1 MKEDCNFRNELE
13 GVRVGRLFLFPWQ
26 LWYTVRTMFLSDKD
40 IHAAVKEGRV
50 LIEPFNKKQL
60 QPATYDIRLGNTFI
74 ITDSHSTKAIDPAK
88 GIFPE
93 TQTIEVGDGKEFVL
107 HPGVSIL
114 GYSKEKFGSDEYL
127 IEVNGKSS
135 LARIGLIV
143 HNSASIVNPG
153 HYLNIAL
160 ELCNL
165 NNVPIVLRP
174 GMEIA
179 QLSFSTLSSHTTQS
193 YEDTGRYSKNNFV
206 GIVPKAATK
215 KGVKKR

>member
-1 MKEDCNFRNELE
+1 
-13 GVRVGRLFLFPWQ
+13 
-26 LWYTVRTMFLSDKD
+26 MFLSDTD
-40 IHAAVKEGRV
+40 IHEALKRGDIV
-50 LIEPFNKKQL
+50 LEPFNAKQL

-74 ITDSHSTKAIDPAK
+74 INDAHSTKAIDPVK
-88 GIFPE
+88 GIFPK
-93 TQTIEVGDGKEFVL
+93 TQTVTVKDGDEFVL

-114 GYSKEKFGSDEYL
+114 GYSKEKFGSDQYL

-179 QLSFSTLSSHTTQS
+179 QLTFSTLSSHTKRS
-193 YEDTGRYSKNNFV
+193 YQQTGRYHHNNIVGYMPPKKEGMVSRKSSK
-206 GIVPKAATK
+206 K
-215 KGVKKR
+215 

>member
-1 MKEDCNFRNELE
+1 
-13 GVRVGRLFLFPWQ
+13 
-26 LWYTVRTMFLSDKD
+26 MFLSDID
-40 IHAAVKEGRV
+40 IHTAVKSGEIT
-50 LIEPFNKKQL
+50 LEPFDAKRL

-74 ITDSHSTKAIDPAK
+74 INDAHSTKAIDPVK
-88 GIFPE
+88 NIFPQ
-93 TQTIEVGDGKEFVL
+93 TQTIDIKDGEEFVL
-107 HPGVSIL
+107 HPGISIL
-114 GYSKEKFGSDEYL
+114 GYSKEKFGSEKYL

-179 QLSFSTLSSHTTQS
+179 QLSFSTLSSHTKKS
-193 YEDTGRYSKNNFV
+193 YKKTGRYHQNNFL
-206 GIVPKAATK
+206 GYVPPKSGPLARGKKRVTK
-215 KGVKKR
+215 KTSSSKKK

>member
-1 MKEDCNFRNELE
+1 M
-13 GVRVGRLFLFPWQ
+13 
-26 LWYTVRTMFLSDKD
+26 YLSDKD
-40 IHAAVKEGRV
+40 IHEAVRAGDIT
-50 LIEPFNKKQL
+50 LTPYNPKQL

-74 ITDSHSTKAIDPAK
+74 INDAHSTKAIDPVK
-88 GIFPE
+88 GIFPKTHTVE
-93 TQTIEVGDGKEFVL
+93 IKDGEEFVL

-114 GYSKEKFGSDEYL
+114 GYSKEKFGSDVYL

-174 GMEIA
+174 GMQIA
-179 QLSFSTLSSHTTQS
+179 QLSFAQLSSHTKRS
-193 YEDTGRYSKNNFV
+193 YEQTGRYHKNNIV
-206 GIVPKAATK
+206 GYMPPKGAEPTK
-215 KGVKKR
+215 KPVKKISSKKI

>member
-1 MKEDCNFRNELE
+1 
-13 GVRVGRLFLFPWQ
+13 
-26 LWYTVRTMFLSDKD
+26 MFLSDTD
-40 IHAAVKEGRV
+40 IHAAVKRGEII
-50 LIEPFNKKQL
+50 LEPFEVKRL
-60 QPATYDIRLGNTFI
+60 QPASYDIRLGNTFI
-74 ITDSHSTKAIDPAK
+74 INEPHSTKAIDPGK
-88 GIFPE
+88 GIYPKTNTVE
-93 TQTIEVGDGKEFVL
+93 IKDGEEFVL

-114 GYSKEKFGSDEYL
+114 GYSKERFGSDKYL

-153 HYLNIAL
+153 HILNIAL

-179 QLSFSTLSSHTTQS
+179 QLTFSTLSNPTKRS
-193 YEDTGRYSKNNFV
+193 YKQTGRYSQNNIVGYMPPKGAEPGKGINSKKN
-206 GIVPKAATK
+206 KW
-215 KGVKKR
+215 VKRLLRI

>member
-1 MKEDCNFRNELE
+1 
-13 GVRVGRLFLFPWQ
+13 
-26 LWYTVRTMFLSDKD
+26 MFLSDKD
-40 IHAAVKEGRV
+40 IHAAVKRGEIT
-50 LIEPFNKKQL
+50 LEPFNVKQL

-74 ITDSHSTKAIDPAK
+74 INEPHSTKAIDPVK
-88 GIFPE
+88 GIYPK
-93 TQTIEVGDGKEFVL
+93 TQNVEIKDGDEFVL

-114 GYSKEKFGSDEYL
+114 GYSKEKFGSEQYL

-153 HYLNIAL
+153 HFLNIAL

-179 QLSFSTLSSHTTQS
+179 QLTFSTLSSHTKRS
-193 YEDTGRYSKNNFV
+193 YQQTGRYNHNNFASY
-206 GIVPKAATK
+206 IPPKTGPLARKT
-215 KGVKKR
+215 VKKNKKK

>member
-1 MKEDCNFRNELE
+1 
-13 GVRVGRLFLFPWQ
+13 
-26 LWYTVRTMFLSDKD
+26 MFLSDKD
-40 IHAAVKEGRV
+40 ILAELEAGNIS
-50 LIEPFNKKQL
+50 LEPFNSDQL

-74 ITDSHSTKAIDPAK
+74 INDAHSTKAIDPAK
-88 GIFPE
+88 GVFPN
-93 TQTIEVGDGKEFVL
+93 TQTIEVADGDEFVL

-114 GYSKEKFGSDEYL
+114 GYSKERFGSDQYL

-174 GMEIA
+174 GMAIA
-179 QLSFSTLSSHTTQS
+179 QLTFSTLSSHTDKN
-193 YEDTGRYSKNNFV
+193 YRDTGRYNQDNFKSF
-206 GIVPKAATK
+206 IPPKGEK
-215 KGVKKR
+215 

>member
-1 MKEDCNFRNELE
+1 
-13 GVRVGRLFLFPWQ
+13 
-26 LWYTVRTMFLSDKD
+26 MFLSDID
-40 IHAAVKEGRV
+40 ISAAVKEGSII
-50 LIEPFNKKQL
+50 LEPFDAKRL

-74 ITDSHSTKAIDPAK
+74 INDSHSTKAIDPAK
-88 GIFPE
+88 GIYPK
-93 TQTIEVGDGKEFVL
+93 TTTVTVSDGDEFVL

-114 GYSKEKFGSDEYL
+114 GYSKERFGSDKYL

-153 HYLNIAL
+153 HVLNIAL

-179 QLSFSTLSSHTTQS
+179 QLSFSTLSNPTKRS
-193 YEDTGRYSKNNFV
+193 YKQTGRYHQNNFASY
-206 GIVPKAATK
+206 VPPKELKKRTVTK
-215 KGVKKR
+215 KLKK

>member
-1 MKEDCNFRNELE
+1 
-13 GVRVGRLFLFPWQ
+13 
-26 LWYTVRTMFLSDKD
+26 MFLSDID
-40 IHAAVKEGRV
+40 IHAAVKNGEIV
-50 LIEPFNKKQL
+50 LEPFDPKRL

-74 ITDSHSTKAIDPAK
+74 VNDAHSTKAIDPAK
-88 GIFPE
+88 GVYPN
-93 TQTIEVGDGKEFVL
+93 TQTIDVEDGEEFIL

-114 GYSKEKFGSDEYL
+114 GYSKERFGSENYL

-179 QLSFSTLSSHTTQS
+179 QLSFTTISSHTKRNYKQ
-193 YEDTGRYSKNNFV
+193 TGRYSKNNIV
-206 GIVPKAATK
+206 GYVPPKTGPLARKKKVTK
-215 KGVKKR
+215 KTTKSKKAK

>member
-1 MKEDCNFRNELE
+1 M
-13 GVRVGRLFLFPWQ
+13 
-26 LWYTVRTMFLSDKD
+26 YLSDKD
-40 IHAAVKEGRV
+40 IHDAVRAGDIT
-50 LIEPFNKKQL
+50 LTPYDPKQL

-74 ITDSHSTKAIDPAK
+74 INDAHSTKAIDPVK
-88 GIFPE
+88 GIFPK
-93 TQTIEVGDGKEFVL
+93 THTVEVKDGDEFVL

-114 GYSKEKFGSDEYL
+114 GYSKEKFGSDKYL

-174 GMEIA
+174 GMQIA
-179 QLSFSTLSSHTTQS
+179 QLSFAQLSSHTKRS
-193 YEDTGRYSKNNFV
+193 YEQTGRYHKNNIV
-206 GIVPKAATK
+206 GYMPPKGAEPTK
-215 KGVKKR
+215 KPTRKVTSKKKI

>member
-1 MKEDCNFRNELE
+1 
-13 GVRVGRLFLFPWQ
+13 
-26 LWYTVRTMFLSDKD
+26 MFLSDKD
-40 IHAAVKEGRV
+40 ILAEVKAGNIT
-50 LIEPFNKKQL
+50 LEPFEVKRL

-74 ITDSHSTKAIDPAK
+74 VNEPHSTMAIDPARGVYPK
-88 GIFPE
+88 
-93 TQTIEVGDGKEFVL
+93 THNVEVADGDEFIL

-114 GYSKEKFGSDEYL
+114 GYSKERFGSDSFL

-179 QLSFSTLSSHTTQS
+179 QLSFSTLSSHTKRS
-193 YEDTGRYSKNNFV
+193 YKETGRYHLNNIV
-206 GIVPKAATK
+206 GYVPPKTGPLAKRSAPK
-215 KGVKKR
+215 KVKKVTKSKR

>member
-1 MKEDCNFRNELE
+1 
-13 GVRVGRLFLFPWQ
+13 
-26 LWYTVRTMFLSDKD
+26 MFLSDTD
-40 IHAAVKEGRV
+40 IHSGVKKGEIV
-50 LIEPFNKKQL
+50 LEPFNPRQL
-60 QPATYDIRLGNTFI
+60 QPASYDIRLGNTFI
-74 ITDSHSTKAIDPAK
+74 VNDAHSTQAIDPVK
-88 GIFPE
+88 GIFPK
-93 TQTIEVGDGKEFVL
+93 TNTIDVKDGEEFVL

-114 GYSKEKFGSDEYL
+114 GYSKEKFGSQQFL

-153 HYLNIAL
+153 HFLNIAL

-179 QLSFSTLSSHTTQS
+179 QLTFSTLSSHTKKS
-193 YEDTGRYSKNNFV
+193 YKQTGRYHSNNFV
-206 GIVPKAATK
+206 SYLPPKTGPLSRAK
-215 KGVKKR
+215 PKVKKVVKKKK

>member
-1 MKEDCNFRNELE
+1 M
-13 GVRVGRLFLFPWQ
+13 
-26 LWYTVRTMFLSDKD
+26 YLSDKD
-40 IHAAVKEGRV
+40 IHDAVRAGDIT
-50 LIEPFNKKQL
+50 LTPYNPKQL

-74 ITDSHSTKAIDPAK
+74 INDAHSTKAIDPVK
-88 GIFPE
+88 GIFPK
-93 TQTIEVGDGKEFVL
+93 THTVEVKDGDEFVL

-114 GYSKEKFGSDEYL
+114 GYSKEKFGSDVYL

-174 GMEIA
+174 GMQIA
-179 QLSFSTLSSHTTQS
+179 QLSFAQLSSHTKRS
-193 YEDTGRYSKNNFV
+193 YEQTGRYHQNNIV
-206 GIVPKAATK
+206 GYMPPKGAEPTK
-215 KGVKKR
+215 KPVKKISSKKI

>member
-1 MKEDCNFRNELE
+1 
-13 GVRVGRLFLFPWQ
+13 
-26 LWYTVRTMFLSDKD
+26 MFLSDKD
-40 IHAAVKEGRV
+40 IKAAVEGGAIT
-50 LIEPFNKKQL
+50 LDPFNEKQL

-74 ITDSHSTKAIDPAK
+74 VNEPHTATVIDIER
-88 GIFPE
+88 GIFPK
-93 TQTIEVGDGKEFVL
+93 TQTIEVPDGGEFVL

-114 GYSKEKFGSDEYL
+114 GYSKERFGSDEFL

-165 NNVPIVLRP
+165 NNVPILLRP
-174 GMEIA
+174 NMLIA
-179 QLSFSTLSSHTTQS
+179 QLTFSTLSSHTKRS
-193 YEDTGRYSKNNFV
+193 YKAVGRYHLNNITGYVPPKTGPLAKRKVATITKSKR
-206 GIVPKAATK
+206 K
-215 KGVKKR
+215 

>member
-1 MKEDCNFRNELE
+1 
-13 GVRVGRLFLFPWQ
+13 
-26 LWYTVRTMFLSDKD
+26 MFLSDKD
-40 IHAAVKEGRV
+40 ILAEVRAGNIT
-50 LIEPFNKKQL
+50 LEPFDAKRL

-74 ITDSHSTKAIDPAK
+74 VNESHSTKVIDPAK
-88 GIFPE
+88 GVYPS
-93 TQTIEVGDGKEFVL
+93 TQTIEVDDGEEFVL

-114 GYSKEKFGSDEYL
+114 GYSKERFGSDSFL

-179 QLSFSTLSSHTTQS
+179 QLSFSTLSSHTKKS
-193 YEDTGRYSKNNFV
+193 YKETGRYHLNNIV
-206 GIVPKAATK
+206 GYVPPKTGPLAKRTQKKVTKA
-215 KGVKKR
+215 KRK

>member
-1 MKEDCNFRNELE
+1 
-13 GVRVGRLFLFPWQ
+13 
-26 LWYTVRTMFLSDKD
+26 MFLSDVD
-40 IHAAVKEGRV
+40 IHEEVKNGHIT
-50 LIEPFNKKQL
+50 LEPFDLKRL
-60 QPATYDIRLGNTFI
+60 QPATYDIRLGNQFI
-74 ITDSHSTKAIDPAK
+74 INDAHTTKVIDPGK
-88 GIFPE
+88 GIYPK
-93 TQTIEVGDGKEFVL
+93 TQTIEVKDGDEFVL

-114 GYSKEKFGSDEYL
+114 GYSKEKFGSDQYL

-153 HYLNIAL
+153 HVLNIAL

-179 QLSFSTLSSHTTQS
+179 QLSFSTLSSNTKRS
-193 YEDTGRYSKNNFV
+193 YKTTGRYHKNNLV
-206 GIVPKAATK
+206 GYVPPKK
-215 KGVKKR
+215 KGK

>member
-1 MKEDCNFRNELE
+1 
-13 GVRVGRLFLFPWQ
+13 
-26 LWYTVRTMFLSDKD
+26 MFLSDID
-40 IHAAVKEGRV
+40 IHAGVKSGAIT
-50 LIEPFNKKQL
+50 LEPFDPKRL
-60 QPATYDIRLGNTFI
+60 QPASYDIRLGNIFI
-74 ITDSHSTKAIDPAK
+74 VNDAHSTKAIDPVK
-88 GIFPE
+88 GIFPK
-93 TQTIEVGDGKEFVL
+93 TQTIEVKDGEEFVL

-114 GYSKEKFGSDEYL
+114 GYSKEKFGSDKYL

-153 HYLNIAL
+153 HILNIAL

-179 QLSFSTLSSHTTQS
+179 QLTFTTLSSETKKS
-193 YEDTGRYSKNNFV
+193 YQETGRYNHNNFL
-206 GIVPKAATK
+206 GYIPPKTGPLARK
-215 KGVKKR
+215 QSKINKVIKKRK

>member
-1 MKEDCNFRNELE
+1 
-13 GVRVGRLFLFPWQ
+13 
-26 LWYTVRTMFLSDKD
+26 MFLSDKD
-40 IHAAVKEGRV
+40 IKAAVNAGAIT
-50 LIEPFNKKQL
+50 LDPFREAQL
-60 QPATYDIRLGNTFI
+60 QPASYDIRLGNTFI
-74 ITDSHSTKAIDPAK
+74 VNEPHTAAVIDIER
-88 GIFPE
+88 GIFPK
-93 TQTIEVGDGKEFVL
+93 TQTIEVADGGEFVL

-114 GYSKEKFGSDEYL
+114 GYSKERFGSDTYL

-174 GMEIA
+174 NMPIA
-179 QLSFSTLSSHTTQS
+179 QLTFSTLSSNTKQTYQK
-193 YEDTGRYSKNNFV
+193 TGRYHMNNVVGYVPPKSGPLSKS
-206 GIVPKAATK
+206 K
-215 KGVKKR
+215 KKVKKRT

>member
-1 MKEDCNFRNELE
+1 
-13 GVRVGRLFLFPWQ
+13 
-26 LWYTVRTMFLSDKD
+26 MFLSDTD
-40 IHAAVKEGRV
+40 IHAAVKRGEII
-50 LIEPFNKKQL
+50 LEPFEVKRL
-60 QPATYDIRLGNTFI
+60 QPASYDIRLGNTFI
-74 ITDSHSTKAIDPAK
+74 INEPHSTKAIDPGK
-88 GIFPE
+88 GIYPKTNTVE
-93 TQTIEVGDGKEFVL
+93 IKDGEEFVL

-114 GYSKEKFGSDEYL
+114 GYSKERFGSDKYL

-153 HYLNIAL
+153 HILNIAL

-179 QLSFSTLSSHTTQS
+179 QLTFSTLSNPTKRS
-193 YEDTGRYSKNNFV
+193 YKQTGRYSQNNIVGYMPPKGAEPGKGINSKKN
-206 GIVPKAATK
+206 K
-215 KGVKKR
+215 

>member
-1 MKEDCNFRNELE
+1 
-13 GVRVGRLFLFPWQ
+13 
-26 LWYTVRTMFLSDKD
+26 MFLSDKD
-40 IHAAVKEGRV
+40 ILAEVKAGNIT
-50 LIEPFNKKQL
+50 LEPFDPKKL

-74 ITDSHSTKAIDPAK
+74 INDAHSTKAIDPVK
-88 GIFPE
+88 GIFPN
-93 TQTIEVGDGKEFVL
+93 TQTIEVEDGGEFVL

-114 GYSKEKFGSDEYL
+114 GYSKEKFGSDNYL

-179 QLSFSTLSSHTTQS
+179 QLSFTTLSSHTKKS
-193 YEDTGRYSKNNFV
+193 YRQTGRYHKNNIV
-206 GIVPKAATK
+206 GYMPPKTGPLAKKKPVKKVTK
-215 KGVKKR
+215 KK

>member
-1 MKEDCNFRNELE
+1 
-13 GVRVGRLFLFPWQ
+13 
-26 LWYTVRTMFLSDKD
+26 MFLSDKD
-40 IHAAVKEGRV
+40 IHAAVKNGEIT
-50 LIEPFNKKQL
+50 LEPFDPKRL

-74 ITDSHSTKAIDPAK
+74 INDAHSTQAIDPVK
-88 GIFPE
+88 GIFPK
-93 TQTIEVGDGKEFVL
+93 TQTVEIKDGEEFVL

-114 GYSKEKFGSDEYL
+114 GYSKEKFGSDSYL

-179 QLSFSTLSSHTTQS
+179 QLTFSTLSSHTKKS
-193 YEDTGRYSKNNFV
+193 YKTTGRYHANNIVGYMPPKSGPLARKRPKSK
-206 GIVPKAATK
+206 KS
-215 KGVKKR
+215 

>member
-1 MKEDCNFRNELE
+1 
-13 GVRVGRLFLFPWQ
+13 
-26 LWYTVRTMFLSDKD
+26 MFLSDKD
-40 IHAAVKEGRV
+40 ILSEVKAKRI
-50 LIEPFNKKQL
+50 LLEPFEEKRL

-74 ITDSHSTKAIDPAK
+74 INDAYSTKAIDPVK
-88 GIFPE
+88 GIFPN
-93 TQTIEVGDGKEFVL
+93 TQTVEIEDGAEFVL

-114 GYSKEKFGSDEYL
+114 GYSKERFGSDDYL

-153 HYLNIAL
+153 HFLNIAL

-179 QLSFSTLSSHTTQS
+179 QLTFSTLSSGTKRNYQQ
-193 YEDTGRYSKNNFV
+193 TGRYHKNNIV
-206 GIVPKAATK
+206 GYMPPKTGPLAK
-215 KGVKKR
+215 KKLTRNSKKK

>member
-1 MKEDCNFRNELE
+1 
-13 GVRVGRLFLFPWQ
+13 
-26 LWYTVRTMFLSDKD
+26 MFLSDTD
-40 IHAAVKEGRV
+40 ILKEIEAGSIT
-50 LIEPFNKKQL
+50 LEPFNEEQL

-74 ITDSHSTKAIDPAK
+74 VNDAHSTKAIDPAK
-88 GIFPE
+88 GIFPN
-93 TQTIEVGDGKEFVL
+93 TQTIEVTDGQEFVL

-114 GYSKEKFGSDEYL
+114 GYSKERFGSDNYL

-174 GMEIA
+174 GMQIA
-179 QLSFSTLSSHTTQS
+179 QLTFSTLSSHTKRN
-193 YEDTGRYSKNNFV
+193 YEETGRYHQDNMKGYVPPKSK
-206 GIVPKAATK
+206 
-215 KGVKKR
+215 

>member
-1 MKEDCNFRNELE
+1 
-13 GVRVGRLFLFPWQ
+13 
-26 LWYTVRTMFLSDKD
+26 MFLSDKD
-40 IHAAVKEGRV
+40 ILVELQAGKIM
-50 LIEPFNKKQL
+50 LEPFEKKRL

-74 ITDSHSTKAIDPAK
+74 VNDAHSTKAIDPVM
-88 GIFPE
+88 GIYPK
-93 TQTIEVGDGKEFVL
+93 TQTIEVGDGDEFVL

-114 GYSKEKFGSDEYL
+114 GYSKERFGSDSYL

-179 QLSFSTLSSHTTQS
+179 QLTFSTLSSHTKKTYKQ
-193 YEDTGRYSKNNFV
+193 TGRYHKNNFL
-206 GIVPKAATK
+206 GYVPPKSGPLSRKKTAAK
-215 KGVKKR
+215 KGTRKRK

>member
-1 MKEDCNFRNELE
+1 
-13 GVRVGRLFLFPWQ
+13 
-26 LWYTVRTMFLSDKD
+26 MFLSDVD
-40 IHAAVKEGRV
+40 IHSAVKSGDIT
-50 LIEPFNKKQL
+50 LEPFDAKRL

-74 ITDSHSTKAIDPAK
+74 INDAYSTKAIDPVK
-88 GIFPE
+88 NIFPQ
-93 TQTIEVGDGKEFVL
+93 TQTIDIKDGEEFVL

-114 GYSKEKFGSDEYL
+114 GYSKEKFGSEKYL

-179 QLSFSTLSSHTTQS
+179 QLSFSTLSSHTKKS
-193 YEDTGRYSKNNFV
+193 YKQTGRYHQNNFL
-206 GIVPKAATK
+206 GYVPPKSGPLARGKSAPKSTSK
-215 KGVKKR
+215 KK

>member
-1 MKEDCNFRNELE
+1 M
-13 GVRVGRLFLFPWQ
+13 
-26 LWYTVRTMFLSDKD
+26 YLSDKD
-40 IHAAVKEGRV
+40 IHDAVQVGDITLTPYERKR
-50 LIEPFNKKQL
+50 L

-74 ITDSHSTKAIDPAK
+74 INDAHSTKVIDPGK
-88 GIFPE
+88 GIFPK
-93 TQTIEVGDGKEFVL
+93 THTVEVKDGEEFVL

-114 GYSKEKFGSDEYL
+114 GYSKEKFGSDKYL

-153 HYLNIAL
+153 HYLHIAL

-165 NNVPIVLRP
+165 NNIPIVLRP

-179 QLSFSTLSSHTTQS
+179 QLSFAQLSSHTKRN
-193 YEDTGRYSKNNFV
+193 YEQTGRYHKNNFV
-206 GIVPKAATK
+206 GYVPPKGAEPSK
-215 KGVKKR
+215 KPTEKISSKKKI

>member
-1 MKEDCNFRNELE
+1 
-13 GVRVGRLFLFPWQ
+13 
-26 LWYTVRTMFLSDKD
+26 MFLSDKD
-40 IHAAVKEGRV
+40 ILEEVEAGKITLDPFSKE
-50 LIEPFNKKQL
+50 QL

-74 ITDSHSTKAIDPAK
+74 INDAHSTTAIDPAK
-88 GIFPE
+88 GVFPN
-93 TQTIEVGDGKEFVL
+93 TQTVEVKDGEEFVL

-114 GYSKEKFGSDEYL
+114 GYSKERFGSDEYL

-165 NNVPIVLRP
+165 NNVPIILRP
-174 GMEIA
+174 GMEVA
-179 QLSFSTLSSHTTQS
+179 QLTFSTLSSHTERDYKQ
-193 YEDTGRYSKNNFV
+193 TGRYNDDNVQSY
-206 GIVPKAATK
+206 VPKKEK
-215 KGVKKR
+215 K

>member
-1 MKEDCNFRNELE
+1 
-13 GVRVGRLFLFPWQ
+13 
-26 LWYTVRTMFLSDKD
+26 MFLSDID
-40 IHAAVKEGRV
+40 IHAAVKNGEIT
-50 LIEPFNKKQL
+50 LEPFDPKRL
-60 QPATYDIRLGNTFI
+60 QPATYDIRLGNVFI
-74 ITDSHSTKAIDPAK
+74 INDAHSTKAIDPVK
-88 GIFPE
+88 GIFPK
-93 TQTIEVGDGKEFVL
+93 TQTIEVADGEEFVL

-114 GYSKEKFGSDEYL
+114 GYSKEKFGSDSYL

-153 HYLNIAL
+153 HILNIAL

-179 QLSFSTLSSHTTQS
+179 QLSFSTLSSHTKKS
-193 YEDTGRYSKNNFV
+193 YKQTGRYHQNNFL
-206 GIVPKAATK
+206 GYVPPKTGPLARKKPVTK
-215 KGVKKR
+215 KSKK

>member
-1 MKEDCNFRNELE
+1 
-13 GVRVGRLFLFPWQ
+13 
-26 LWYTVRTMFLSDKD
+26 MFLSDQD
-40 IHAAVKEGRV
+40 IAAAVKSGDIT
-50 LIEPFNKKQL
+50 LEPFRKKQL
-60 QPATYDIRLGNTFI
+60 QPATYDICLGNTFI
-74 ITDSHSTKAIDPAK
+74 VNDAHSTRAIDPHK
-88 GIFPE
+88 GVYPK
-93 TQTIEVGDGKEFVL
+93 TQNIEVKNGGEFVL

-114 GYSKEKFGSDEYL
+114 GYSKERFGSDSFL

-165 NNVPIVLRP
+165 NNVPIILRP

-179 QLSFSTLSSHTTQS
+179 QLSFSTLSNHTTQR
-193 YEDTGRYSKNNFV
+193 YKDTGRYHDNNVV
-206 GIVPKAATK
+206 GYVPPKKTARPGTK
-215 KGVKKR
+215 K